1 VLKRLRPVNSTL
13 QRVGRRDGVVVRRV
27 PETFTPALQLHE
39 TAGLCRLS
47 LAGVTYGNGR
57 TLQEAGDDLVARL
70 LDIALGIRASSF
82 GFAGHPRT
90 MDRRVLDFIWEVGEM
105 SARGED
111 VRELIF

>member
-1 VLKRLRPVNSTL
+1 MFILCSNDSVLST
-13 QRVGRRDGVVVRRV
+13 QRSRVWAAGGGVGVRGVT
-27 PETFTPALQLHE
+27 ETFTPALQLHE
-39 TAGLCRLS
+39 TAGRCRLS

-82 GFAGHPRT
+82 AFAGHPRT

-105 SARGED
+105 SAR
-111 VRELIF
+111 